1 MNKKIFTL
9 LFFVFTLISVSA
21 VSAVDLDDN
30 NGTVASSNDADA
42 LAIAN
47 DVNAIDDLNE
57 NDVKFVAVD
66 KNKKNLLS
74 AKENGVLSESDSN
87 ILSVSNEDVL
97 AGNTITPTDFTFAAI
112 QTAVDN
118 AKDGDTISLK
128 AGTYLN
134 DENGNINII
143 NKTISIV
150 GVKDSTILDSQNKS
164 GIFYTEN
171 NSTNITGI
179 VFMNGVDD
187 MYGGIFFNKVA
198 GNVIN
203 CTFKNSR
210 GSYGSA
216 IYFDYSNGNVINCT
230 FTDNSIGSAI
240 RFYVAKSSVINCTF
254 TNNTAGIEGGAIIVI
269 STYCD
274 IINCTFTNN
283 TAETDGGGAISSDSG
298 SCNMFN
304 CTFTDNS
311 AGYVGGAVKLMRF
324 DCSFINCIFA
334 NNSGGDEGGA
344 IYLFDS
350 SITVNNCA
358 LVNNTASGNSE
369 IYIDAGSF
377 DLNNNWWGS
386 NNPDWAKI
394 LGGYVPEVYA
404 VLNLTANPCEIS
416 YDKISNITTKFVWNG
431 TNNDATNLLP
441 KRNVK
446 LLSKG
451 NLTETEGDVGLTS
464 IFSAFIKDIYYVNA
478 TVDNETLEVNVKVNS
493 SKPIVTNITVNTTS
507 LDLTVGQNDSII
519 AELNPPEAGNLKYTY
534 DDKIIDIKT
543 NPGGNFTVTAL
554 AEGNTNITFSFPGNG
569 YYLPAENKTVTVT
582 VSLNDAS
589 VSGEDM
595 ALNVGETGAI
605 KYSTNPK
612 GLNVSFAEDNS
623 GIVSVDE
630 HGIVTAL
637 KEGTANVTIT
647 VGDNN
652 IYAFNSTTVAVSV
665 SLNDASVSGE
675 DMALNVGETGA
686 IKYSTNPKG
695 LNVSFAEDNSGIVSV
710 DEHGIVT
717 ALKEGIANVT
727 ITVGDNIYAFNS
739 TTVTV
744 TVSLNDAGVSGE
756 DMALNV
762 GETGA
767 VKYITDP
774 EGLKVAF
781 IVDDSDVVSVDE
793 HGIVT
798 ALKEGIANITITVGD
813 NNRYALNSTTV
824 AVSVSLN
831 DAGVSGE
838 DMALN
843 VGETGAVKYI
853 TDPEGLKVAFIVDDS
868 DVVSVD
874 EHGIVTALKE
884 GIANVTITVGDNKKY
899 ALNSTIICVDVH
911 GLPSKIII
919 ENDTLDMVIGDVVDP
934 GVSLMP
940 SDAGNLSF
948 TVSDENIVL
957 VNGYGVV
964 TAVGVGNATIFVR
977 FDGNDK
983 YLPSNATITVSVKN
997 ALIITAPDVV
1007 KYYGGPER
1015 FVVNVT
1021 DSKGTPLSNKSVT
1034 IVINKVTYNR
1044 TTDENGIASMAI
1056 GLPSGTYNATVTVD
1070 NNTVNSVVNV
1080 LTTVNG
1086 TDVLKMYKNGTQYYA
1101 TFIDSEGKYLADGT
1115 TVKFNINGVMYE
1127 RKVSGGKGQAKLN
1140 INLPAGK
1147 YVITAMNP
1155 KTGENATNNVT
1166 VLSNIVENYDLTK
1179 YYKNASQYSLRL
1191 LDDKGNPVGAGVSV
1205 QLNINGVFYTRTSDV
1220 NGYVKMNINLPP
1232 GIYTVTA
1239 EYKGLKASNTIK
1251 VLSVLETE
1259 DLVMKYRDGSKFEAK
1274 ILDGQGRPYA
1284 GQTVKFNING
1294 VFYTKTTGNDGIA
1307 RLNINLLPGE
1317 YIITSS
1323 YNGLNAANKVTISG

>member
-1 MNKKIFTL
+1 MNKKIFIL
-9 LFFVFTLISVSA
+9 LFFMSVLISVSA

-311 AGYVGGAVKLMRF
+311 AGYVGGAVKLERF

-350 SITVNNCA
+350 SIAVNNCA

-507 LDLTVGQNDSII
+507 LDLTVGQNGSII
-519 AELNPPEAGNLKYTY
+519 AELNPPEAGNLKYDY

-543 NPGGNFTVTAL
+543 NPGGNLTVTAL

-569 YYLPAENKTVTVT
+569 DYLPAENKTVTVT

-595 ALNVGETGAI
+595 ALNVGEI
-605 KYSTNPK
+605 
-612 GLNVSFAEDNS
+612 
-623 GIVSVDE
+623 
-630 HGIVTAL
+630 
-637 KEGTANVTIT
+637 
-647 VGDNN
+647 
-652 IYAFNSTTVAVSV
+652 
-665 SLNDASVSGE
+665 
-675 DMALNVGETGA
+675 
-686 IKYSTNPKG
+686 
-695 LNVSFAEDNSGIVSV
+695 
-710 DEHGIVT
+710 
-717 ALKEGIANVT
+717 
-727 ITVGDNIYAFNS
+727 
-739 TTVTV
+739 
-744 TVSLNDAGVSGE
+744 
-756 DMALNV
+756 
-762 GETGA
+762 GA
-767 VKYITDP
+767 VKYSAVP
-774 EGLKVAF
+774 KGLDVSF
-781 IVDDSDVVSVDE
+781 VEDGSGVVSVDE

-798 ALKEGIANITITVGD
+798 ALKQGSANI
-813 NNRYALNSTTV
+813 
-824 AVSVSLN
+824 
-831 DAGVSGE
+831 
-838 DMALN
+838 
-843 VGETGAVKYI
+843 
-853 TDPEGLKVAFIVDDS
+853 
-868 DVVSVD
+868 
-874 EHGIVTALKE
+874 
-884 GIANVTITVGDNKKY
+884 TITVGDNKKY

-964 TAVGVGNATIFVR
+964 TAVGVGNATVTVSFG
-977 FDGNDK
+977 GNDK

-1021 DSKGTPLSNKSVT
+1021 DSKGTPLSNKSVI

-1044 TTDENGIASMAI
+1044 NTDKKGIVSI
-1056 GLPSGTYNATVTVD
+1056 GLNLHSGTYNATVTVD
-1070 NNTVNSVVNV
+1070 NRTVNSVVTV

-1086 TDVLKMYKNGTQYYA
+1086 TDVVKMYKNDTQYYA

-1115 TVKFNINGVMYE
+1115 VVKFNINGVMYE

-1155 KTGENATNNVT
+1155 ITGENATNNVT
-1166 VLSNIVENYDLTK
+1166 VLSNIVENYDLIK

-1205 QLNINGVFYTRTSDV
+1205 QFNINGVFYTRTSDA

-1232 GIYTVTA
+1232 GTYIITA
-1239 EYKGLKASNTIK
+1239 EYKGLKASNKIT
-1251 VLSVLETE
+1251 VLSVLETK
-1259 DLVMKYRDGSKFEAK
+1259 DLVMKYGDGSKFEAK

-1294 VFYTKTTGNDGIA
+1294 VFYTKTTEADGIA

>member
-637 KEGTANVTIT
+637 KEG
-647 VGDNN
+647 
-652 IYAFNSTTVAVSV
+652 
-665 SLNDASVSGE
+665 
-675 DMALNVGETGA
+675 
-686 IKYSTNPKG
+686 
-695 LNVSFAEDNSGIVSV
+695 
-710 DEHGIVT
+710 
-717 ALKEGIANVT
+717 IANVT

-843 VGETGAVKYI
+843 VGEIGAVKYSAV
-853 TDPEGLKVAFIVDDS
+853 PKGLDVSFVEDGS
-868 DVVSVD
+868 GVVSVD

>member
-1 MNKKIFTL
+1 MNKKIFIL
-9 LFFVFTLISVSA
+9 LFFMSVLISVSA

-179 VFMNGVDD
+179 VFMNGVDE
-187 MYGGIFFNKVA
+187 MYGGIFFNKVT

-311 AGYVGGAVKLMRF
+311 AGYVGGAVKLERF

-350 SITVNNCA
+350 SIAVNNCA

-507 LDLTVGQNDSII
+507 LDLTVGQNGSII
-519 AELNPPEAGNLKYTY
+519 AELNPPEAGNLKYDY

-543 NPGGNFTVTAL
+543 NPGGNLTVTAL

-569 YYLPAENKTVTVT
+569 YYLPAENKTVT
-582 VSLNDAS
+582 
-589 VSGEDM
+589 
-595 ALNVGETGAI
+595 
-605 KYSTNPK
+605 
-612 GLNVSFAEDNS
+612 
-623 GIVSVDE
+623 
-630 HGIVTAL
+630 
-637 KEGTANVTIT
+637 
-647 VGDNN
+647 
-652 IYAFNSTTVAVSV
+652 VSV

-710 DEHGIVT
+710 DEQGIVTALKEGTANVTITVGDNKKYALNSTTVTVTVSLNDASVSGEDMALNVGEIGAIKYSTNPKGLNVSFAEDNSGIVSVDEQGIVT

-739 TTVTV
+739 TTVAV
-744 TVSLNDAGVSGE
+744 SVSLNDASVSGE

-762 GETGA
+762 GEIGA
-767 VKYITDP
+767 VKYSAVP
-774 EGLKVAF
+774 KGLDVSF
-781 IVDDSDVVSVDE
+781 VEDGSGVVSVDE

-798 ALKEGIANITITVGD
+798 ALKQGSANI
-813 NNRYALNSTTV
+813 
-824 AVSVSLN
+824 
-831 DAGVSGE
+831 
-838 DMALN
+838 
-843 VGETGAVKYI
+843 
-853 TDPEGLKVAFIVDDS
+853 
-868 DVVSVD
+868 
-874 EHGIVTALKE
+874 
-884 GIANVTITVGDNKKY
+884 TITVGDNKKY
-899 ALNSTIICVDVH
+899 ALNSTIICVNVH

-1056 GLPSGTYNATVTVD
+1056 VLPSGTYNATVTVD

-1086 TDVLKMYKNGTQYYA
+1086 TDVVKMYKNGTQYYA
-1101 TFIDSEGKYLADGT
+1101 TFIDSEGKYLSAGT

-1166 VLSNIVENYDLTK
+1166 VLSNIVENYDLIK

-1205 QLNINGVFYTRTSDV
+1205 QFNINGVFYTRTSDA

-1232 GIYTVTA
+1232 GTYIITA
-1239 EYKGLKASNTIK
+1239 EYKGLKASNKIT
-1251 VLSVLETE
+1251 VLSVLETK
-1259 DLVMKYRDGSKFEAK
+1259 DLVMKYGDGSKFEAK

-1294 VFYTKTTGNDGIA
+1294 VFYTKTTGADGIA
-1307 RLNINLLPGE
+1307 RLNINLLPGQ

>member
-1 MNKKIFTL
+1 MNKKIFIL
-9 LFFVFTLISVSA
+9 LFFMSVLISVSA

-87 ILSVSNEDVL
+87 ILSVFNEDVL

-334 NNSGGDEGGA
+334 NNSGGDEGDA

-569 YYLPAENKTVTVT
+569 DYLPAENKTVTVT

-630 HGIVTAL
+630 QGIVTAL

-647 VGDNN
+647 VGDH
-652 IYAFNSTTVAVSV
+652 IYA
-665 SLNDASVSGE
+665 L
-675 DMALNVGETGA
+675 
-686 IKYSTNPKG
+686 
-695 LNVSFAEDNSGIVSV
+695 
-710 DEHGIVT
+710 
-717 ALKEGIANVT
+717 
-727 ITVGDNIYAFNS
+727 NS

-744 TVSLNDAGVSGE
+744 TVSLNDAS
-756 DMALNV
+756 
-762 GETGA
+762 
-767 VKYITDP
+767 
-774 EGLKVAF
+774 
-781 IVDDSDVVSVDE
+781 
-793 HGIVT
+793 
-798 ALKEGIANITITVGD
+798 
-813 NNRYALNSTTV
+813 
-824 AVSVSLN
+824 
-831 DAGVSGE
+831 VSGE

-884 GIANVTITVGDNKKY
+884 GIANVTITVDDNRYALNSTTVAVSVSLNDASVSGEDMALNVGEIGAVKYSAVPKGLDVSFVEDGSGVVSVDEHGIVTALKQGSANITITVGDNKKY

-934 GVSLMP
+934 GVTLMP

-997 ALIITAPDVV
+997 ALIIKAPDVV

-1034 IVINKVTYNR
+1034 IVINKVKYNR

-1070 NNTVNSVVNV
+1070 NKTVNSVVNV

-1086 TDVLKMYKNGTQYYA
+1086 TDVVKMYKNGTQYYA

-1115 TVKFNINGVMYE
+1115 TVNFNINGVMYE
-1127 RKVSGGKGQAKLN
+1127 RKISGDKGQAKLN

-1155 KTGENATNNVT
+1155 ITGENATNNVT
-1166 VLSNIVENYDLTK
+1166 VLSNIVENYDLIK

-1205 QLNINGVFYTRTSDV
+1205 QFNINGVFYTRTSDA

-1232 GIYTVTA
+1232 GTYIITA
-1239 EYKGLKASNTIK
+1239 EYKGLKASNKIT
-1251 VLSVLETE
+1251 VLSVLETK
-1259 DLVMKYRDGSKFEAK
+1259 DLVMKYGDGSKFEAK

-1294 VFYTKTTGNDGIA
+1294 VFYTKTTGADGIA
-1307 RLNINLLPGE
+1307 RLNINLLPGQ

>member
-298 SCNMFN
+298 SCNMF
-304 CTFTDNS
+304 
-311 AGYVGGAVKLMRF
+311 KRF

-507 LDLTVGQNDSII
+507 LDLTVGQNGSII
-519 AELNPPEAGNLKYTY
+519 AELNPPEAGNLKYDY

-543 NPGGNFTVTAL
+543 NPGGNLTVTAL

-569 YYLPAENKTVTVT
+569 DYLPAENKTVTG
-582 VSLNDAS
+582 
-589 VSGEDM
+589 GEDM

-630 HGIVTAL
+630 QGIVTAL

-647 VGDNN
+647 VGDNKK
-652 IYAFNSTTVAVSV
+652 YA
-665 SLNDASVSGE
+665 L
-675 DMALNVGETGA
+675 
-686 IKYSTNPKG
+686 
-695 LNVSFAEDNSGIVSV
+695 
-710 DEHGIVT
+710 
-717 ALKEGIANVT
+717 
-727 ITVGDNIYAFNS
+727 NS

-744 TVSLNDAGVSGE
+744 TVSLNDASVSGE

-774 EGLKVAF
+774 E
-781 IVDDSDVVSVDE
+781 D
-793 HGIVT
+793 
-798 ALKEGIANITITVGD
+798 
-813 NNRYALNSTTV
+813 
-824 AVSVSLN
+824 
-831 DAGVSGE
+831 
-838 DMALN
+838 
-843 VGETGAVKYI
+843 
-853 TDPEGLKVAFIVDDS
+853 LKVAFIVDDS

-884 GIANVTITVGDNKKY
+884 GIANVTITVDDNRY
-899 ALNSTIICVDVH
+899 AL
-911 GLPSKIII
+911 
-919 ENDTLDMVIGDVVDP
+919 
-934 GVSLMP
+934 
-940 SDAGNLSF
+940 
-948 TVSDENIVL
+948 
-957 VNGYGVV
+957 
-964 TAVGVGNATIFVR
+964 
-977 FDGNDK
+977 
-983 YLPSNATITVSVKN
+983 
-997 ALIITAPDVV
+997 
-1007 KYYGGPER
+1007 
-1015 FVVNVT
+1015 
-1021 DSKGTPLSNKSVT
+1021 
-1034 IVINKVTYNR
+1034 
-1044 TTDENGIASMAI
+1044 
-1056 GLPSGTYNATVTVD
+1056 
-1070 NNTVNSVVNV
+1070 
-1080 LTTVNG
+1080 
-1086 TDVLKMYKNGTQYYA
+1086 
-1101 TFIDSEGKYLADGT
+1101 
-1115 TVKFNINGVMYE
+1115 
-1127 RKVSGGKGQAKLN
+1127 
-1140 INLPAGK
+1140 
-1147 YVITAMNP
+1147 
-1155 KTGENATNNVT
+1155 
-1166 VLSNIVENYDLTK
+1166 
-1179 YYKNASQYSLRL
+1179 
-1191 LDDKGNPVGAGVSV
+1191 
-1205 QLNINGVFYTRTSDV
+1205 
-1220 NGYVKMNINLPP
+1220 
-1232 GIYTVTA
+1232 
-1239 EYKGLKASNTIK
+1239 
-1251 VLSVLETE
+1251 
-1259 DLVMKYRDGSKFEAK
+1259 
-1274 ILDGQGRPYA
+1274 
-1284 GQTVKFNING
+1284 
-1294 VFYTKTTGNDGIA
+1294 
-1307 RLNINLLPGE
+1307 
-1317 YIITSS
+1317 
-1323 YNGLNAANKVTISG
+1323 

>member
-334 NNSGGDEGGA
+334 NNSGGDEGDA

-569 YYLPAENKTVTVT
+569 DYLPAENKTVTVT

-630 HGIVTAL
+630 QGIVTAL

-647 VGDNN
+647 VGDH
-652 IYAFNSTTVAVSV
+652 IYA
-665 SLNDASVSGE
+665 L
-675 DMALNVGETGA
+675 
-686 IKYSTNPKG
+686 
-695 LNVSFAEDNSGIVSV
+695 
-710 DEHGIVT
+710 
-717 ALKEGIANVT
+717 
-727 ITVGDNIYAFNS
+727 NS

-744 TVSLNDAGVSGE
+744 TVSLNDAS
-756 DMALNV
+756 
-762 GETGA
+762 
-767 VKYITDP
+767 
-774 EGLKVAF
+774 
-781 IVDDSDVVSVDE
+781 
-793 HGIVT
+793 
-798 ALKEGIANITITVGD
+798 
-813 NNRYALNSTTV
+813 
-824 AVSVSLN
+824 
-831 DAGVSGE
+831 VSGE

-884 GIANVTITVGDNKKY
+884 GIANVTITVGDNIYAFNSTTVAVSVSLNDASVSGEDMALNVGETAAIKYSAVPKGLDVSFVEDGSGVVSVDEHGIVTALKQGSANITITVGDNKEY

-934 GVSLMP
+934 GVTLMP

-964 TAVGVGNATIFVR
+964 TAVGEGNATVTVSFG
-977 FDGNDK
+977 GNDK

-997 ALIITAPDVV
+997 ALIIKAPDVV

-1034 IVINKVTYNR
+1034 IVINKVKYNR

-1086 TDVLKMYKNGTQYYA
+1086 TDVVKMYKNGTQYYA
-1101 TFIDSEGKYLADGT
+1101 TFVDSEGKYLADGT
-1115 TVKFNINGVMYE
+1115 TVNFNINGVFYE
-1127 RKVSGGKGQAKLN
+1127 RKISGDKGQAKLN

-1205 QLNINGVFYTRTSDV
+1205 QFNINGVFYTRTSDA

-1232 GIYTVTA
+1232 GTYTVTA
-1239 EYKGLKASNTIK
+1239 EHNGLKASNKIT
-1251 VLSVLETE
+1251 VLSVLETK

-1294 VFYTKTTGNDGIA
+1294 VFYTKTTGSDGIA
-1307 RLNINLLPGE
+1307 RLNINLLPGQ

>member
-1 MNKKIFTL
+1 MM
-9 LFFVFTLISVSA
+9 
-21 VSAVDLDDN
+21 
-30 NGTVASSNDADA
+30 SNS
-42 LAIAN
+42 LP
-47 DVNAIDDLNE
+47 L
-57 NDVKFVAVD
+57 
-66 KNKKNLLS
+66 
-74 AKENGVLSESDSN
+74 DSN

-334 NNSGGDEGGA
+334 NNSGGDEGDA

-569 YYLPAENKTVTVT
+569 DYLPAENKTVTVT

-630 HGIVTAL
+630 QGIVTAL

-647 VGDNN
+647 VGDH
-652 IYAFNSTTVAVSV
+652 IYA
-665 SLNDASVSGE
+665 L
-675 DMALNVGETGA
+675 
-686 IKYSTNPKG
+686 
-695 LNVSFAEDNSGIVSV
+695 
-710 DEHGIVT
+710 
-717 ALKEGIANVT
+717 
-727 ITVGDNIYAFNS
+727 NS

-744 TVSLNDAGVSGE
+744 TVSLNDASVSGE

-781 IVDDSDVVSVDE
+781 IVDDS
-793 HGIVT
+793 GI
-798 ALKEGIANITITVGD
+798 
-813 NNRYALNSTTV
+813 
-824 AVSVSLN
+824 
-831 DAGVSGE
+831 
-838 DMALN
+838 
-843 VGETGAVKYI
+843 
-853 TDPEGLKVAFIVDDS
+853 
-868 DVVSVD
+868 VSVD

-884 GIANVTITVGDNKKY
+884 GIANVTITVGDNKKYALNSTTVAVSVSLNDASVSGEDMALNVGEIGAVKYSAVPKGLDVSFVEDGSGVVSVDEHGIVTALKQGSANITITVGDNKKY

-934 GVSLMP
+934 GVTLMP

-957 VNGYGVV
+957 VNGYGVI
-964 TAVGVGNATIFVR
+964 TAVGEGNATVTVSFG
-977 FDGNDK
+977 GNDK

-997 ALIITAPDVV
+997 ALIIKAPDVV

-1034 IVINKVTYNR
+1034 IVINKVKYNR

-1070 NNTVNSVVNV
+1070 NKTVNSVVNV

-1086 TDVLKMYKNGTQYYA
+1086 TDVVKMYKNGTQYYA

-1115 TVKFNINGVMYE
+1115 TVNFNINGVMYE
-1127 RKVSGGKGQAKLN
+1127 RKISGDKGQAKLN

-1155 KTGENATNNVT
+1155 ITGENATNNVT
-1166 VLSNIVENYDLTK
+1166 VLSNIVENYDLIK

-1205 QLNINGVFYTRTSDV
+1205 QFNINGVFYTRTSDA

-1232 GIYTVTA
+1232 GTYIITA
-1239 EYKGLKASNTIK
+1239 EYKGLKASNKIT
-1251 VLSVLETE
+1251 VLSVLETK
-1259 DLVMKYRDGSKFEAK
+1259 DLVMKYGDGSKFEAK

-1294 VFYTKTTGNDGIA
+1294 VFYTKTTGADGIA
-1307 RLNINLLPGE
+1307 RLNINLLPGQ

>member
-1 MNKKIFTL
+1 MNKKIFIL
-9 LFFVFTLISVSA
+9 LFFMSVLISVSA

-87 ILSVSNEDVL
+87 ILSVFNEDVL

-334 NNSGGDEGGA
+334 NNSGGDEGDA

-569 YYLPAENKTVTVT
+569 DYLPAENKTVTVT
-582 VSLNDAS
+582 VSLND
-589 VSGEDM
+589 DC
-595 ALNVGETGAI
+595 
-605 KYSTNPK
+605 YC
-612 GLNVSFAEDNS
+612 
-623 GIVSVDE
+623 
-630 HGIVTAL
+630 
-637 KEGTANVTIT
+637 
-647 VGDNN
+647 
-652 IYAFNSTTVAVSV
+652 Y
-665 SLNDASVSGE
+665 
-675 DMALNVGETGA
+675 
-686 IKYSTNPKG
+686 
-695 LNVSFAEDNSGIVSV
+695 
-710 DEHGIVT
+710 
-717 ALKEGIANVT
+717 
-727 ITVGDNIYAFNS
+727 
-739 TTVTV
+739 
-744 TVSLNDAGVSGE
+744 
-756 DMALNV
+756 
-762 GETGA
+762 
-767 VKYITDP
+767 
-774 EGLKVAF
+774 
-781 IVDDSDVVSVDE
+781 
-793 HGIVT
+793 
-798 ALKEGIANITITVGD
+798 
-813 NNRYALNSTTV
+813 
-824 AVSVSLN
+824 
-831 DAGVSGE
+831 
-838 DMALN
+838 
-843 VGETGAVKYI
+843 
-853 TDPEGLKVAFIVDDS
+853 
-868 DVVSVD
+868 
-874 EHGIVTALKE
+874 
-884 GIANVTITVGDNKKY
+884 
-899 ALNSTIICVDVH
+899 C
-911 GLPSKIII
+911 
-919 ENDTLDMVIGDVVDP
+919 
-934 GVSLMP
+934 
-940 SDAGNLSF
+940 
-948 TVSDENIVL
+948 
-957 VNGYGVV
+957 
-964 TAVGVGNATIFVR
+964 
-977 FDGNDK
+977 
-983 YLPSNATITVSVKN
+983 
-997 ALIITAPDVV
+997 
-1007 KYYGGPER
+1007 
-1015 FVVNVT
+1015 
-1021 DSKGTPLSNKSVT
+1021 
-1034 IVINKVTYNR
+1034 
-1044 TTDENGIASMAI
+1044 
-1056 GLPSGTYNATVTVD
+1056 
-1070 NNTVNSVVNV
+1070 
-1080 LTTVNG
+1080 
-1086 TDVLKMYKNGTQYYA
+1086 
-1101 TFIDSEGKYLADGT
+1101 
-1115 TVKFNINGVMYE
+1115 
-1127 RKVSGGKGQAKLN
+1127 
-1140 INLPAGK
+1140 
-1147 YVITAMNP
+1147 
-1155 KTGENATNNVT
+1155 
-1166 VLSNIVENYDLTK
+1166 
-1179 YYKNASQYSLRL
+1179 
-1191 LDDKGNPVGAGVSV
+1191 
-1205 QLNINGVFYTRTSDV
+1205 
-1220 NGYVKMNINLPP
+1220 
-1232 GIYTVTA
+1232 
-1239 EYKGLKASNTIK
+1239 
-1251 VLSVLETE
+1251 
-1259 DLVMKYRDGSKFEAK
+1259 
-1274 ILDGQGRPYA
+1274 
-1284 GQTVKFNING
+1284 
-1294 VFYTKTTGNDGIA
+1294 
-1307 RLNINLLPGE
+1307 
-1317 YIITSS
+1317 
-1323 YNGLNAANKVTISG
+1323 

>member
-1 MNKKIFTL
+1 MNKKIFIL
-9 LFFVFTLISVSA
+9 LFFMSVLISVSA

-87 ILSVSNEDVL
+87 ILSVFNEDVL

-334 NNSGGDEGGA
+334 NNSGGDEGDA

-569 YYLPAENKTVTVT
+569 DYLPAENKTVTVT

-630 HGIVTAL
+630 QGIVTAL

-647 VGDNN
+647 VGDNKK
-652 IYAFNSTTVAVSV
+652 YALNSTTVAVSV

-686 IKYSTNPKG
+686 VKYSAVPKG
-695 LNVSFAEDNSGIVSV
+695 LDVSFVEDGSG
-710 DEHGIVT
+710 
-717 ALKEGIANVT
+717 
-727 ITVGDNIYAFNS
+727 
-739 TTVTV
+739 
-744 TVSLNDAGVSGE
+744 
-756 DMALNV
+756 
-762 GETGA
+762 
-767 VKYITDP
+767 
-774 EGLKVAF
+774 
-781 IVDDSDVVSVDE
+781 VVSVDE

-798 ALKEGIANITITVGD
+798 ALKQGSANI
-813 NNRYALNSTTV
+813 
-824 AVSVSLN
+824 
-831 DAGVSGE
+831 
-838 DMALN
+838 
-843 VGETGAVKYI
+843 
-853 TDPEGLKVAFIVDDS
+853 
-868 DVVSVD
+868 
-874 EHGIVTALKE
+874 
-884 GIANVTITVGDNKKY
+884 TITVGDNKKY

-934 GVSLMP
+934 GVTLMP

-957 VNGYGVV
+957 VNGLGVI
-964 TAVGVGNATIFVR
+964 TAVGEGNATVTVSFG
-977 FDGNDK
+977 GNDK

-997 ALIITAPDVV
+997 ALIIKAPDVV

-1034 IVINKVTYNR
+1034 IVINKVKYNR

-1070 NNTVNSVVNV
+1070 NKTVNSVVNV

-1086 TDVLKMYKNGTQYYA
+1086 TDVVKMYKNGTQYYA

-1115 TVKFNINGVMYE
+1115 TVNFNINGVMYE
-1127 RKVSGGKGQAKLN
+1127 RKISGDKGQAKLN

-1155 KTGENATNNVT
+1155 ITGENATNNVT
-1166 VLSNIVENYDLTK
+1166 VLSNIVENYDL
-1179 YYKNASQYSLRL
+1179 
-1191 LDDKGNPVGAGVSV
+1191 
-1205 QLNINGVFYTRTSDV
+1205 
-1220 NGYVKMNINLPP
+1220 
-1232 GIYTVTA
+1232 
-1239 EYKGLKASNTIK
+1239 IK
-1251 VLSVLETE
+1251 
-1259 DLVMKYRDGSKFEAK
+1259 
-1274 ILDGQGRPYA
+1274 
-1284 GQTVKFNING
+1284 
-1294 VFYTKTTGNDGIA
+1294 
-1307 RLNINLLPGE
+1307 
-1317 YIITSS
+1317 
-1323 YNGLNAANKVTISG
+1323 

>member
-1 MNKKIFTL
+1 MNKKIFIL
-9 LFFVFTLISVSA
+9 LFFMSVLISVSA

-569 YYLPAENKTVTVT
+569 DYLPAENKTVTVT

-630 HGIVTAL
+630 QGIVTAL

-647 VGDNN
+647 VGDH
-652 IYAFNSTTVAVSV
+652 IYA
-665 SLNDASVSGE
+665 L
-675 DMALNVGETGA
+675 
-686 IKYSTNPKG
+686 
-695 LNVSFAEDNSGIVSV
+695 
-710 DEHGIVT
+710 
-717 ALKEGIANVT
+717 
-727 ITVGDNIYAFNS
+727 NS

-744 TVSLNDAGVSGE
+744 TVSLNDAS
-756 DMALNV
+756 
-762 GETGA
+762 
-767 VKYITDP
+767 
-774 EGLKVAF
+774 
-781 IVDDSDVVSVDE
+781 
-793 HGIVT
+793 
-798 ALKEGIANITITVGD
+798 
-813 NNRYALNSTTV
+813 
-824 AVSVSLN
+824 
-831 DAGVSGE
+831 VSGE

-899 ALNSTIICVDVH
+899 ALNSTTVAVSVSLNDASVSGEDMALNVGEIGAVKYSAVPKGLDVSFVEDGSGVVSVDEHGIVTALKQGSANITITVGDNKKYALNSTIICVDVH

-934 GVSLMP
+934 GVTLMP

-957 VNGYGVV
+957 VNGLGVI
-964 TAVGVGNATIFVR
+964 TAVGEGNATVTVSFG
-977 FDGNDK
+977 GNDK

-997 ALIITAPDVV
+997 ALIIKAPDVV

-1034 IVINKVTYNR
+1034 IVINKVKYNR

-1070 NNTVNSVVNV
+1070 NKTVNSVVNV

-1086 TDVLKMYKNGTQYYA
+1086 TDVVKMYKNGTQYYA

-1115 TVKFNINGVMYE
+1115 TVNFNINGVMYE
-1127 RKVSGGKGQAKLN
+1127 RKISGDKGQAKLN

-1155 KTGENATNNVT
+1155 ITGENATNNVT
-1166 VLSNIVENYDLTK
+1166 VLSNIVENYDLIK

-1205 QLNINGVFYTRTSDV
+1205 QFNINGVFYTRTSDA

-1232 GIYTVTA
+1232 GTYIITA
-1239 EYKGLKASNTIK
+1239 EYKGLKASNKIT
-1251 VLSVLETE
+1251 VLSVLETK
-1259 DLVMKYRDGSKFEAK
+1259 DLVMKYGDGSKFEAK

-1294 VFYTKTTGNDGIA
+1294 VFYTKTTGADGIA
-1307 RLNINLLPGE
+1307 RLNINLLPGQ

>member
-1 MNKKIFTL
+1 MNKKIFIL
-9 LFFVFTLISVSA
+9 LFFMSVLISVSA

-87 ILSVSNEDVL
+87 ILSVFNEDVL

-334 NNSGGDEGGA
+334 NNSGGDEGDA

-569 YYLPAENKTVTVT
+569 DYLPAENKTVTVT

-630 HGIVTAL
+630 QGIVTAL

-647 VGDNN
+647 VGDH
-652 IYAFNSTTVAVSV
+652 IYA
-665 SLNDASVSGE
+665 L
-675 DMALNVGETGA
+675 
-686 IKYSTNPKG
+686 
-695 LNVSFAEDNSGIVSV
+695 
-710 DEHGIVT
+710 
-717 ALKEGIANVT
+717 
-727 ITVGDNIYAFNS
+727 NS

-744 TVSLNDAGVSGE
+744 TVSLNDAS
-756 DMALNV
+756 
-762 GETGA
+762 
-767 VKYITDP
+767 
-774 EGLKVAF
+774 
-781 IVDDSDVVSVDE
+781 
-793 HGIVT
+793 
-798 ALKEGIANITITVGD
+798 
-813 NNRYALNSTTV
+813 
-824 AVSVSLN
+824 
-831 DAGVSGE
+831 VSGE

-884 GIANVTITVGDNKKY
+884 GIANVTITVDDNRYALNSTTVAVSVSLNDASVSGEDMALNVGETAAIKYSAVPKGLDVSFAEDDSGVVSVDEHGIVTALKEGIANVTITVGDNKKYALNSTTVAVSVSLNDASVSGEDMALNVGETGAVKYSAVPKGLDVSFVEDGSGVVSVDEHGIVTALKQGSANITITVGDNKKY
-899 ALNSTIICVDVH
+899 ALNSTIICVNVH

-934 GVSLMP
+934 GVTLMP

-957 VNGYGVV
+957 VNGLGVI
-964 TAVGVGNATIFVR
+964 TAVGEGNATVTVSFG
-977 FDGNDK
+977 GNDK

-997 ALIITAPDVV
+997 ALIIKAPDVV

-1034 IVINKVTYNR
+1034 IVINKVKYNR

-1070 NNTVNSVVNV
+1070 NKTVNSVVNV

-1086 TDVLKMYKNGTQYYA
+1086 TDVVKMYKNGTQYYA

-1115 TVKFNINGVMYE
+1115 TVNFNINGVMYE
-1127 RKVSGGKGQAKLN
+1127 RKISGDKGQAKLN

-1155 KTGENATNNVT
+1155 ITGENATNNVT
-1166 VLSNIVENYDLTK
+1166 VLSNIVENYDLIK

-1205 QLNINGVFYTRTSDV
+1205 QFNINGVFYTRTSDA

-1232 GIYTVTA
+1232 GTYIITA
-1239 EYKGLKASNTIK
+1239 EYKGLKASNKIT
-1251 VLSVLETE
+1251 VLSVLETK
-1259 DLVMKYRDGSKFEAK
+1259 DLVMKYGDGSKFEAK

-1294 VFYTKTTGNDGIA
+1294 VFYTKTTGADGIA
-1307 RLNINLLPGE
+1307 RLNINLLPGQ

>member
-1 MNKKIFTL
+1 MNKKIFIL
-9 LFFVFTLISVSA
+9 LFFMSVLISVSA

-507 LDLTVGQNDSII
+507 LDLTVGQNGSII
-519 AELNPPEAGNLKYTY
+519 AELNPPEAGNLKYDY

-543 NPGGNFTVTAL
+543 NPGGNLTVTAL

-569 YYLPAENKTVTVT
+569 DYLPAENKTVTVT

-589 VSGEDM
+589 
-595 ALNVGETGAI
+595 
-605 KYSTNPK
+605 
-612 GLNVSFAEDNS
+612 
-623 GIVSVDE
+623 
-630 HGIVTAL
+630 
-637 KEGTANVTIT
+637 
-647 VGDNN
+647 
-652 IYAFNSTTVAVSV
+652 
-665 SLNDASVSGE
+665 
-675 DMALNVGETGA
+675 
-686 IKYSTNPKG
+686 
-695 LNVSFAEDNSGIVSV
+695 
-710 DEHGIVT
+710 
-717 ALKEGIANVT
+717 
-727 ITVGDNIYAFNS
+727 
-739 TTVTV
+739 
-744 TVSLNDAGVSGE
+744 
-756 DMALNV
+756 
-762 GETGA
+762 
-767 VKYITDP
+767 
-774 EGLKVAF
+774 
-781 IVDDSDVVSVDE
+781 
-793 HGIVT
+793 
-798 ALKEGIANITITVGD
+798 
-813 NNRYALNSTTV
+813 
-824 AVSVSLN
+824 
-831 DAGVSGE
+831 VSGE

-884 GIANVTITVGDNKKY
+884 GIANVTITVDDNRYALNSTTVAVSVSLNDASVSGEDMALNVGETAAIKYSAVPKGLDVSFAEDDSGVVSVDEHGIVTALKEGIANVTITVGDNKKYNSTTVAVSVSLNDASVSGEDMALNVGETGAVKYSAVPKGLDVSFVEDGSGVVSVDEHGIVTALKQGSANITITVGDNKKY

-934 GVSLMP
+934 GVTLMP

-957 VNGYGVV
+957 VNGLGVI
-964 TAVGVGNATIFVR
+964 TAVGEGNATVTVSFG
-977 FDGNDK
+977 GNDK

-997 ALIITAPDVV
+997 ALIIKAPDVV

-1034 IVINKVTYNR
+1034 IVINKVKYNR

-1070 NNTVNSVVNV
+1070 NKTVNSVVNV

-1086 TDVLKMYKNGTQYYA
+1086 TDVVKMYKNGTQYYA

-1115 TVKFNINGVMYE
+1115 TVNFNINGVMYE
-1127 RKVSGGKGQAKLN
+1127 RKISGDKGQAKLN

-1155 KTGENATNNVT
+1155 ITGENATNNVT
-1166 VLSNIVENYDLTK
+1166 VLSNIVENYDLIK

-1205 QLNINGVFYTRTSDV
+1205 QFNINGVFYTRTSDA

-1232 GIYTVTA
+1232 GTYIITA
-1239 EYKGLKASNTIK
+1239 EYKGLKASNKIT
-1251 VLSVLETE
+1251 VLSVLETK

-1294 VFYTKTTGNDGIA
+1294 VFYTKTTGADGIA
-1307 RLNINLLPGE
+1307 RLNINLLPGQ

>member
-87 ILSVSNEDVL
+87 ILSVFNEDVL

-569 YYLPAENKTVTVT
+569 DYLPAENKTVTVT

-630 HGIVTAL
+630 QGIVTAL

-647 VGDNN
+647 VGDN

-686 IKYSTNPKG
+686 VKYSAVPKG
-695 LNVSFAEDNSGIVSV
+695 LDVSFVEDGSG
-710 DEHGIVT
+710 
-717 ALKEGIANVT
+717 
-727 ITVGDNIYAFNS
+727 
-739 TTVTV
+739 
-744 TVSLNDAGVSGE
+744 
-756 DMALNV
+756 
-762 GETGA
+762 
-767 VKYITDP
+767 
-774 EGLKVAF
+774 
-781 IVDDSDVVSVDE
+781 VVSVDE

-798 ALKEGIANITITVGD
+798 ALKQGSANI
-813 NNRYALNSTTV
+813 
-824 AVSVSLN
+824 
-831 DAGVSGE
+831 
-838 DMALN
+838 
-843 VGETGAVKYI
+843 
-853 TDPEGLKVAFIVDDS
+853 
-868 DVVSVD
+868 
-874 EHGIVTALKE
+874 
-884 GIANVTITVGDNKKY
+884 TITVGDNKKY

-934 GVSLMP
+934 GVTLMP

-964 TAVGVGNATIFVR
+964 TAVGEGNATVTVSFG
-977 FDGNDK
+977 GNDK

-997 ALIITAPDVV
+997 ALIIKAPDVV

-1021 DSKGTPLSNKSVT
+1021 DSKGTPLSNKSVF
-1034 IVINKVTYNR
+1034 IVINKVKYNR

-1086 TDVLKMYKNGTQYYA
+1086 TGVVKMYKNGTQYYA
-1101 TFIDSEGKYLADGT
+1101 TFVDSEGKYLADGT
-1115 TVKFNINGVMYE
+1115 TVNFNINGVFYE
-1127 RKVSGGKGQAKLN
+1127 RKISGDKGQAKLN

-1205 QLNINGVFYTRTSDV
+1205 QFNINGVFYTRTSDA

-1232 GIYTVTA
+1232 GTYTVTA
-1239 EYKGLKASNTIK
+1239 EHNGLKASNKIT
-1251 VLSVLETE
+1251 VLSVLETK
-1259 DLVMKYRDGSKFEAK
+1259 DLVMKYGDGSKFEAK

-1294 VFYTKTTGNDGIA
+1294 VFYTKTTGADGIA
-1307 RLNINLLPGE
+1307 RLNINLLPGQ

>member
-569 YYLPAENKTVTVT
+569 DYLPAENKTVTVT

-630 HGIVTAL
+630 QGIVTAL

-647 VGDNN
+647 VGDNKK
-652 IYAFNSTTVAVSV
+652 YALNSTTVAVSV

-686 IKYSTNPKG
+686 VKYSAVPKG
-695 LNVSFAEDNSGIVSV
+695 LDVSFVE
-710 DEHGIVT
+710 
-717 ALKEGIANVT
+717 
-727 ITVGDNIYAFNS
+727 
-739 TTVTV
+739 
-744 TVSLNDAGVSGE
+744 
-756 DMALNV
+756 
-762 GETGA
+762 
-767 VKYITDP
+767 
-774 EGLKVAF
+774 
-781 IVDDSDVVSVDE
+781 DDSGVVSVDE

-798 ALKEGIANITITVGD
+798 ALKQGSANI
-813 NNRYALNSTTV
+813 
-824 AVSVSLN
+824 
-831 DAGVSGE
+831 
-838 DMALN
+838 
-843 VGETGAVKYI
+843 
-853 TDPEGLKVAFIVDDS
+853 
-868 DVVSVD
+868 
-874 EHGIVTALKE
+874 
-884 GIANVTITVGDNKKY
+884 TITVGDNKKY
-899 ALNSTIICVDVH
+899 ALNSTIICVNVH

-919 ENDTLDMVIGDVVDP
+919 ENDTLDMIIGDVVDP
-934 GVSLMP
+934 GVTLMP

-1034 IVINKVTYNR
+1034 IVINKVKYNR
-1044 TTDENGIASMAI
+1044 TTDEKGIASMAI
-1056 GLPSGTYNATVTVD
+1056 VLPSGTYNATVTVD
-1070 NNTVNSVVNV
+1070 NKTVNSVVNV

-1127 RKVSGGKGQAKLN
+1127 RKVSGDKGQAKLN

-1155 KTGENATNNVT
+1155 KTGENASNNVT

-1205 QLNINGVFYTRTSDV
+1205 QLNINGVFYTKTSDV

-1232 GIYTVTA
+1232 GTYTVTA
-1239 EYKGLKASNTIK
+1239 EYKGLKASNKIT
-1251 VLSVLETE
+1251 VLSVLETK

-1294 VFYTKTTGNDGIA
+1294 VFYTKTTEADGIA

>member
-311 AGYVGGAVKLMRF
+311 AGYVGGAVKLERF

-519 AELNPPEAGNLKYTY
+519 AELNPPEAGNLKYDY

-543 NPGGNFTVTAL
+543 NPGGNLTVTAL

-569 YYLPAENKTVTVT
+569 DYLPAENKTVTVT

-612 GLNVSFAEDNS
+612 GLNVSFTEDNS

-630 HGIVTAL
+630 QGIVTAL

-647 VGDNN
+647 VGDN

-686 IKYSTNPKG
+686 VKYITDPEG
-695 LNVSFAEDNSGIVSV
+695 LKVAFIVDDSGVVSV

-727 ITVGDNIYAFNS
+727 ITVGDN
-739 TTVTV
+739 
-744 TVSLNDAGVSGE
+744 
-756 DMALNV
+756 
-762 GETGA
+762 
-767 VKYITDP
+767 K
-774 EGLKVAF
+774 K
-781 IVDDSDVVSVDE
+781 
-793 HGIVT
+793 
-798 ALKEGIANITITVGD
+798 
-813 NNRYALNSTTV
+813 YALNSTTV

-831 DAGVSGE
+831 DASVSGE

-843 VGETGAVKYI
+843 VGEIGAVKYSAV
-853 TDPEGLKVAFIVDDS
+853 PKGLDVSFVEDDS
-868 DVVSVD
+868 GVVSVD
-874 EHGIVTALKE
+874 EHGIVTALKQ
-884 GIANVTITVGDNKKY
+884 GSANITITVGDNKKY

-957 VNGYGVV
+957 VNGLGVI
-964 TAVGVGNATIFVR
+964 TAVGEGNATVTVSFG
-977 FDGNDK
+977 GNDK

-1056 GLPSGTYNATVTVD
+1056 VLPSGTFNATVTVD

-1086 TDVLKMYKNGTQYYA
+1086 TDVVKMYKNGTQYYA

-1115 TVKFNINGVMYE
+1115 TVNFNINGVFYE
-1127 RKVSGGKGQAKLN
+1127 RKISGDKGQAKLN

-1166 VLSNIVENYDLTK
+1166 VLSNIVENYDLIK

-1205 QLNINGVFYTRTSDV
+1205 QFNINGVFYTRTSDA

-1232 GIYTVTA
+1232 GTYIITA
-1239 EYKGLKASNTIK
+1239 EYKGLKASNKIT
-1251 VLSVLETE
+1251 VLSVLETK
-1259 DLVMKYRDGSKFEAK
+1259 DLVMKYGDGSKFEAK

-1294 VFYTKTTGNDGIA
+1294 VFYTKTTGADGIA
-1307 RLNINLLPGE
+1307 RLNINLLPGQ

>member
-87 ILSVSNEDVL
+87 ILSVFNEDVL

-569 YYLPAENKTVTVT
+569 DYLPAENKTVTVT

-630 HGIVTAL
+630 QGIVTAL

-647 VGDNN
+647 VGDNKK
-652 IYAFNSTTVAVSV
+652 YALNSTTVAVSV

-686 IKYSTNPKG
+686 VKYSAVPKG
-695 LNVSFAEDNSGIVSV
+695 LDVSFVEDGSG
-710 DEHGIVT
+710 
-717 ALKEGIANVT
+717 
-727 ITVGDNIYAFNS
+727 
-739 TTVTV
+739 
-744 TVSLNDAGVSGE
+744 
-756 DMALNV
+756 
-762 GETGA
+762 
-767 VKYITDP
+767 
-774 EGLKVAF
+774 
-781 IVDDSDVVSVDE
+781 VVSVDE

-798 ALKEGIANITITVGD
+798 ALKQGSANITITVGD
-813 NNRYALNSTTV
+813 N
-824 AVSVSLN
+824 
-831 DAGVSGE
+831 
-838 DMALN
+838 
-843 VGETGAVKYI
+843 
-853 TDPEGLKVAFIVDDS
+853 
-868 DVVSVD
+868 
-874 EHGIVTALKE
+874 KE
-884 GIANVTITVGDNKKY
+884 Y

-919 ENDTLDMVIGDVVDP
+919 ENDTLDMIIGDVVDP
-934 GVSLMP
+934 GVTLMP

-964 TAVGVGNATIFVR
+964 TAVGEGNATVTVSFG
-977 FDGNDK
+977 GNDK

-997 ALIITAPDVV
+997 ALIIKAPDVV

-1021 DSKGTPLSNKSVT
+1021 DSKGTPLSNKSVF
-1034 IVINKVTYNR
+1034 IVINKVKYNR

-1086 TDVLKMYKNGTQYYA
+1086 TGVVKMYKNGTQYYA
-1101 TFIDSEGKYLADGT
+1101 TFVDSEGKYLADGT
-1115 TVKFNINGVMYE
+1115 TVNFNINGVFYE
-1127 RKVSGGKGQAKLN
+1127 RKISGDKGQAKLN

-1147 YVITAMNP
+1147 YVITAMNTI
-1155 KTGENATNNVT
+1155 TGENATNNVT
-1166 VLSNIVENYDLTK
+1166 VLSNIVENYDLIK

-1205 QLNINGVFYTRTSDV
+1205 QFNINGVFYTRTSDA

-1232 GIYTVTA
+1232 GTYIITA
-1239 EYKGLKASNTIK
+1239 EYKGLKASNKIT
-1251 VLSVLETE
+1251 VLSVLETK
-1259 DLVMKYRDGSKFEAK
+1259 DLVMKYGDGSKFEAK

-1294 VFYTKTTGNDGIA
+1294 VFYTKTTGADGIA
-1307 RLNINLLPGE
+1307 RLNINLLPGQ
-1317 YIITSS
+1317 YIITST

>member
-1 MNKKIFTL
+1 MNKKIFIL
-9 LFFVFTLISVSA
+9 LFFMSVLISVSA

-87 ILSVSNEDVL
+87 ILSVFNEDVL

-334 NNSGGDEGGA
+334 NNSGGDEGDA

-569 YYLPAENKTVTVT
+569 DYLPAENKTVTVT

-630 HGIVTAL
+630 QGIVTAL

-647 VGDNN
+647 VGDH
-652 IYAFNSTTVAVSV
+652 IYA
-665 SLNDASVSGE
+665 L
-675 DMALNVGETGA
+675 
-686 IKYSTNPKG
+686 
-695 LNVSFAEDNSGIVSV
+695 
-710 DEHGIVT
+710 
-717 ALKEGIANVT
+717 
-727 ITVGDNIYAFNS
+727 NS

-744 TVSLNDAGVSGE
+744 TVSLNDASVSGE

-781 IVDDSDVVSVDE
+781 IVDDS
-793 HGIVT
+793 G
-798 ALKEGIANITITVGD
+798 
-813 NNRYALNSTTV
+813 
-824 AVSVSLN
+824 
-831 DAGVSGE
+831 
-838 DMALN
+838 
-843 VGETGAVKYI
+843 
-853 TDPEGLKVAFIVDDS
+853 
-868 DVVSVD
+868 VVSVD

-884 GIANVTITVGDNKKY
+884 GIANVTITVGDNKKYALNSTTVAVSVSLNDASVSGEDMALNVGETGAVKYSAVPKGLDVSFVEDDSGVVSVDEHGIVTALKQGSANITITVGDNKKY

-934 GVSLMP
+934 GVTLMP

-957 VNGYGVV
+957 VNGLGVI
-964 TAVGVGNATIFVR
+964 TAVGEGNATVTVSFG
-977 FDGNDK
+977 GNDK

-997 ALIITAPDVV
+997 ALIIKAPDVV

-1034 IVINKVTYNR
+1034 IVINKVKYNR

-1070 NNTVNSVVNV
+1070 NKTVNSVVNV

-1086 TDVLKMYKNGTQYYA
+1086 TDVVKMYKNGTQYYA

-1115 TVKFNINGVMYE
+1115 TVNFNINGVMYE
-1127 RKVSGGKGQAKLN
+1127 RKISGDKGQAKLN

-1155 KTGENATNNVT
+1155 ITGENATNNVT
-1166 VLSNIVENYDLTK
+1166 VLSNIVENYDLIK

-1205 QLNINGVFYTRTSDV
+1205 QFNINGVFYTRTSDA

-1232 GIYTVTA
+1232 GTYIITA
-1239 EYKGLKASNTIK
+1239 EYKGLKASNKIT
-1251 VLSVLETE
+1251 VLSVLETK
-1259 DLVMKYRDGSKFEAK
+1259 DLVMKYGDGSKFEAK

-1294 VFYTKTTGNDGIA
+1294 VFYTKTTGADGIA
-1307 RLNINLLPGE
+1307 RLNINLLPGQ

>member
-1 MNKKIFTL
+1 MNKKIFIL
-9 LFFVFTLISVSA
+9 LFFMSVLISVSA

-179 VFMNGVDD
+179 VFMNGVDE
-187 MYGGIFFNKVA
+187 MYGGIFFNKVT

-311 AGYVGGAVKLMRF
+311 AGYVGGAVKLERF

-350 SITVNNCA
+350 SIAVNNCA

-507 LDLTVGQNDSII
+507 LDLTVGQNGSII
-519 AELNPPEAGNLKYTY
+519 AELNPPEAGNLKYDY

-543 NPGGNFTVTAL
+543 NPGGNLTVTAL

-569 YYLPAENKTVTVT
+569 YYLPAENKTVT
-582 VSLNDAS
+582 
-589 VSGEDM
+589 
-595 ALNVGETGAI
+595 
-605 KYSTNPK
+605 
-612 GLNVSFAEDNS
+612 
-623 GIVSVDE
+623 
-630 HGIVTAL
+630 
-637 KEGTANVTIT
+637 
-647 VGDNN
+647 
-652 IYAFNSTTVAVSV
+652 VSV

-710 DEHGIVT
+710 DEQGIVT
-717 ALKEGIANVT
+717 ALKEGTANVT
-727 ITVGDNIYAFNS
+727 ITVGDNIYALNS

-744 TVSLNDAGVSGE
+744 TVSLNDASVSGE

-762 GETGA
+762 GEIGA
-767 VKYITDP
+767 VKYSAVP
-774 EGLKVAF
+774 KGL
-781 IVDDSDVVSVDE
+781 DVSFVED
-793 HGIVT
+793 G
-798 ALKEGIANITITVGD
+798 
-813 NNRYALNSTTV
+813 
-824 AVSVSLN
+824 
-831 DAGVSGE
+831 SG
-838 DMALN
+838 
-843 VGETGAVKYI
+843 
-853 TDPEGLKVAFIVDDS
+853 
-868 DVVSVD
+868 VVSVD

-899 ALNSTIICVDVH
+899 ALNSTTVAVSVSLNDASVSGEDMALNVGETGAVKYITDPEGLKVAFIVDDSGVVSVDEHGIVTALKQGSANITITVGDNKKYALNSTIICVNVH

-1056 GLPSGTYNATVTVD
+1056 VLPSGTYNATVTVD

-1086 TDVLKMYKNGTQYYA
+1086 TDVVKMYKNGTQYYA
-1101 TFIDSEGKYLADGT
+1101 TFIDSEGKYLSAGT

-1166 VLSNIVENYDLTK
+1166 VLSNIVENYDLIK

-1205 QLNINGVFYTRTSDV
+1205 QFNINGVFYTRTSDA

-1232 GIYTVTA
+1232 GTYIITA
-1239 EYKGLKASNTIK
+1239 EYKGLKASNKIT
-1251 VLSVLETE
+1251 VLSVLETK
-1259 DLVMKYRDGSKFEAK
+1259 DLVMKYGDGSKFEAK

-1294 VFYTKTTGNDGIA
+1294 VFYTKTTGADGIA
-1307 RLNINLLPGE
+1307 RLNINLLPGQ

>member
-1 MNKKIFTL
+1 MNKKIFIL
-9 LFFVFTLISVSA
+9 LFFMSVLISVSA

-311 AGYVGGAVKLMRF
+311 AGYVGGAVKLTRF

-507 LDLTVGQNDSII
+507 LDLTVGQNGSII
-519 AELNPPEAGNLKYTY
+519 AELNPPEAGNLKYDY

-543 NPGGNFTVTAL
+543 NPGGNLTVTAL

-569 YYLPAENKTVTVT
+569 DYLPAENKTVTVT

-630 HGIVTAL
+630 QGIVTAL

-647 VGDNN
+647 VGDN
-652 IYAFNSTTVAVSV
+652 IYA
-665 SLNDASVSGE
+665 L
-675 DMALNVGETGA
+675 
-686 IKYSTNPKG
+686 
-695 LNVSFAEDNSGIVSV
+695 
-710 DEHGIVT
+710 
-717 ALKEGIANVT
+717 
-727 ITVGDNIYAFNS
+727 NS

-744 TVSLNDAGVSGE
+744 TVSLNDASVSGE

-781 IVDDSDVVSVDE
+781 IVDDS
-793 HGIVT
+793 G
-798 ALKEGIANITITVGD
+798 
-813 NNRYALNSTTV
+813 
-824 AVSVSLN
+824 
-831 DAGVSGE
+831 
-838 DMALN
+838 
-843 VGETGAVKYI
+843 
-853 TDPEGLKVAFIVDDS
+853 
-868 DVVSVD
+868 VVSVD

-884 GIANVTITVGDNKKY
+884 GIANVTITVGDNKKYALNSTTVAVSVSLNDASVSGEDMALNVGEIGAVKYSAVPKGLDVSFVEDGSGVVSVDEHGIVTALKQGSANITITVGDNKKY

-934 GVSLMP
+934 GVTLMP

-957 VNGYGVV
+957 VNGLGVI
-964 TAVGVGNATIFVR
+964 TAVGEGNATVTVSFG
-977 FDGNDK
+977 GNDK

-1056 GLPSGTYNATVTVD
+1056 VLPSGTFNATVTVD

-1101 TFIDSEGKYLADGT
+1101 TFVDSEGKYLADGT

-1127 RKVSGGKGQAKLN
+1127 RKVSGDKGQAKLN

-1166 VLSNIVENYDLTK
+1166 VLSNIVENYDLIK

-1205 QLNINGVFYTRTSDV
+1205 QFNINGVFYTRTSDA

-1232 GIYTVTA
+1232 GTYIITA
-1239 EYKGLKASNTIK
+1239 EYKGLKASNKIT
-1251 VLSVLETE
+1251 VLSVLETK
-1259 DLVMKYRDGSKFEAK
+1259 DLVMKYGDGSKFEAK

-1294 VFYTKTTGNDGIA
+1294 VFYTKTTGADGIA
-1307 RLNINLLPGE
+1307 RLNINLLPGQ

>member
-1 MNKKIFTL
+1 MNKKIFIL
-9 LFFVFTLISVSA
+9 LFFMSVLISVSA

-630 HGIVTAL
+630 QGIVTAL
-637 KEGTANVTIT
+637 KEGT
-647 VGDNN
+647 
-652 IYAFNSTTVAVSV
+652 
-665 SLNDASVSGE
+665 
-675 DMALNVGETGA
+675 
-686 IKYSTNPKG
+686 
-695 LNVSFAEDNSGIVSV
+695 
-710 DEHGIVT
+710 
-717 ALKEGIANVT
+717 
-727 ITVGDNIYAFNS
+727 
-739 TTVTV
+739 
-744 TVSLNDAGVSGE
+744 
-756 DMALNV
+756 
-762 GETGA
+762 
-767 VKYITDP
+767 
-774 EGLKVAF
+774 
-781 IVDDSDVVSVDE
+781 
-793 HGIVT
+793 
-798 ALKEGIANITITVGD
+798 
-813 NNRYALNSTTV
+813 
-824 AVSVSLN
+824 
-831 DAGVSGE
+831 
-838 DMALN
+838 
-843 VGETGAVKYI
+843 
-853 TDPEGLKVAFIVDDS
+853 
-868 DVVSVD
+868 
-874 EHGIVTALKE
+874 
-884 GIANVTITVGDNKKY
+884 ANVTITVGDNKKY

>member
-1 MNKKIFTL
+1 MNKKIFIL
-9 LFFVFTLISVSA
+9 LFFMSVLISVSA

-87 ILSVSNEDVL
+87 ILSVFNEDVL

-334 NNSGGDEGGA
+334 NNSGGDEGDA

-569 YYLPAENKTVTVT
+569 DYLPAENKTVTVT

-630 HGIVTAL
+630 QGIVTAL

-647 VGDNN
+647 VGDH
-652 IYAFNSTTVAVSV
+652 IYA
-665 SLNDASVSGE
+665 L
-675 DMALNVGETGA
+675 
-686 IKYSTNPKG
+686 
-695 LNVSFAEDNSGIVSV
+695 
-710 DEHGIVT
+710 
-717 ALKEGIANVT
+717 
-727 ITVGDNIYAFNS
+727 NS

-744 TVSLNDAGVSGE
+744 TVSLNDAS
-756 DMALNV
+756 
-762 GETGA
+762 
-767 VKYITDP
+767 
-774 EGLKVAF
+774 
-781 IVDDSDVVSVDE
+781 
-793 HGIVT
+793 
-798 ALKEGIANITITVGD
+798 
-813 NNRYALNSTTV
+813 
-824 AVSVSLN
+824 
-831 DAGVSGE
+831 VSGE

-884 GIANVTITVGDNKKY
+884 GIANVTITV
-899 ALNSTIICVDVH
+899 
-911 GLPSKIII
+911 
-919 ENDTLDMVIGDVVDP
+919 
-934 GVSLMP
+934 
-940 SDAGNLSF
+940 
-948 TVSDENIVL
+948 
-957 VNGYGVV
+957 
-964 TAVGVGNATIFVR
+964 
-977 FDGNDK
+977 
-983 YLPSNATITVSVKN
+983 
-997 ALIITAPDVV
+997 
-1007 KYYGGPER
+1007 
-1015 FVVNVT
+1015 
-1021 DSKGTPLSNKSVT
+1021 
-1034 IVINKVTYNR
+1034 
-1044 TTDENGIASMAI
+1044 
-1056 GLPSGTYNATVTVD
+1056 
-1070 NNTVNSVVNV
+1070 
-1080 LTTVNG
+1080 
-1086 TDVLKMYKNGTQYYA
+1086 
-1101 TFIDSEGKYLADGT
+1101 
-1115 TVKFNINGVMYE
+1115 
-1127 RKVSGGKGQAKLN
+1127 
-1140 INLPAGK
+1140 
-1147 YVITAMNP
+1147 
-1155 KTGENATNNVT
+1155 
-1166 VLSNIVENYDLTK
+1166 
-1179 YYKNASQYSLRL
+1179 
-1191 LDDKGNPVGAGVSV
+1191 DDRNM
-1205 QLNINGVFYTRTSDV
+1205 L
-1220 NGYVKMNINLPP
+1220 
-1232 GIYTVTA
+1232 
-1239 EYKGLKASNTIK
+1239 
-1251 VLSVLETE
+1251 
-1259 DLVMKYRDGSKFEAK
+1259 
-1274 ILDGQGRPYA
+1274 
-1284 GQTVKFNING
+1284 
-1294 VFYTKTTGNDGIA
+1294 
-1307 RLNINLLPGE
+1307 
-1317 YIITSS
+1317 
-1323 YNGLNAANKVTISG
+1323 

>member
-1 MNKKIFTL
+1 MNKKIFIL
-9 LFFVFTLISVSA
+9 LFFMSVLISVSA

-87 ILSVSNEDVL
+87 ILSVFNEDVL

-334 NNSGGDEGGA
+334 NNSGGDEGDA

-569 YYLPAENKTVTVT
+569 DYLPAENKTVTVT

-630 HGIVTAL
+630 QGIVTAL

-647 VGDNN
+647 VGDH
-652 IYAFNSTTVAVSV
+652 IYA
-665 SLNDASVSGE
+665 L
-675 DMALNVGETGA
+675 
-686 IKYSTNPKG
+686 
-695 LNVSFAEDNSGIVSV
+695 
-710 DEHGIVT
+710 
-717 ALKEGIANVT
+717 
-727 ITVGDNIYAFNS
+727 NS

-744 TVSLNDAGVSGE
+744 TVSLNDAS
-756 DMALNV
+756 
-762 GETGA
+762 
-767 VKYITDP
+767 
-774 EGLKVAF
+774 
-781 IVDDSDVVSVDE
+781 
-793 HGIVT
+793 
-798 ALKEGIANITITVGD
+798 
-813 NNRYALNSTTV
+813 
-824 AVSVSLN
+824 
-831 DAGVSGE
+831 VSGE

-899 ALNSTIICVDVH
+899 ALNSTTVAVSVSLNDASVSGEDMALNVGETGAVKYSAVPKGLDVSFVEDGSGVVSVDEHGIVTALKQGSANITITVGDNKKYALNSTIICVDVH

-934 GVSLMP
+934 GVTLMP

-957 VNGYGVV
+957 VNGLGVI
-964 TAVGVGNATIFVR
+964 TAVGEGNATVTVSFG
-977 FDGNDK
+977 GNDK

-997 ALIITAPDVV
+997 ALIIKAPDVV

-1034 IVINKVTYNR
+1034 IVINKVKYNR

-1070 NNTVNSVVNV
+1070 NKTVNSVVNV

-1086 TDVLKMYKNGTQYYA
+1086 TDVVKMYKNDTQYYA

-1115 TVKFNINGVMYE
+1115 TVNFNINGVMYE
-1127 RKVSGGKGQAKLN
+1127 RKISGDKGQAKLN

-1166 VLSNIVENYDLTK
+1166 VLSNIVENYDLIK

-1205 QLNINGVFYTRTSDV
+1205 QFNINGVFYTRTSDA

-1232 GIYTVTA
+1232 GTYIITA
-1239 EYKGLKASNTIK
+1239 EYKGLKASNKIT
-1251 VLSVLETE
+1251 VLSVLETK
-1259 DLVMKYRDGSKFEAK
+1259 DLVMKYGDGSKFEAK

-1294 VFYTKTTGNDGIA
+1294 VFYTKTTGADGIA
-1307 RLNINLLPGE
+1307 RLNINLLPGQ